1 MSQPPYPPQGGND
14 PGDDRPDNHGWNPPD
29 DPTRRF
35 EPPPGEGQRDQ
46 TQQFPQ
52 PGPYGQQPYGQPPY
66 GQPPYGQPPYGQP
79 PYGQQP
85 GQPTYGQQPYG
96 QPAYGQQPYGQ
107 PPYGPG
113 QQWAPPGGQ
122 PRKGNKNTAIALIVA
137 GVVVLAAVGVALWLL
152 LGDNDDSSTAS
163 STSPSSSTAEETT
176 SWSSSSS
183 TSSRPS
189 SSSASASPAPTGGE
203 NIPPATVPPEGLG
216 DDPDLDE
223 LAQLCFDG
231 SMESCDLL
239 FGASE
244 EGTVY
249 KAYGD
254 TCAGRQPEGTQLLC
268 TTAFPG
274 D

>member
-14 PGDDRPDNHGWNPPD
+14 PGDDRPGNHGWNPPD

-35 EPPPGEGQRDQ
+35 DPPPGEGQRDQ

-66 GQPPYGQPPYGQP
+66 GQPPYGQPPYGQQ
-79 PYGQQP
+79 PYGQP
-85 GQPTYGQQPYG
+85 AYGQQPYG

-122 PRKGNKNTAIALIVA
+122 PPKGNKNTVIALIVA
-137 GVVVLAAVGVALWLL
+137 GVVVLADVGVALWLL
-152 LGDNDDSSTAS
+152 LGDNDDSSAAS
-163 STSPSSSTAEETT
+163 STIPSSTTAEETT
-176 SWSSSSS
+176 SSSYSSS
-183 TSSRPS
+183 TSSRS
-189 SSSASASPAPTGGE
+189 SSSSTSASPAPTGQD
-203 NIPPATVPPEGLG
+203 IPPATLPPEGLG

-244 EGTVY
+244 AGTVY